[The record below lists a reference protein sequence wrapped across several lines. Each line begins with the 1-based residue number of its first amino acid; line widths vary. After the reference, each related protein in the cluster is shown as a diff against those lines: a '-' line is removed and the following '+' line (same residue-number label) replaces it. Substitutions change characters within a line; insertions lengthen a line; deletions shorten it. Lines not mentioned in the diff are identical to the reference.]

1 MKMRTYQYL
10 WDEAG
15 FIGKFMYS
23 IKSTFVKDNVD
34 KFNLIKTKV
43 CSFKDTVREIK
54 KTEWKKYLQIMQ
66 IIYAKNTQI
75 TLKT

>member
-1 MKMRTYQYL
+1 M
-10 WDEAG
+10 
-15 FIGKFMYS
+15 
-23 IKSTFVKDNVD
+23 KSTSVKENVD
-34 KFNLIKTKV
+34 KFNFIKIKV

-54 KTEWKKYLQIMQ
+54 NKPQNGKKYLQIMQ